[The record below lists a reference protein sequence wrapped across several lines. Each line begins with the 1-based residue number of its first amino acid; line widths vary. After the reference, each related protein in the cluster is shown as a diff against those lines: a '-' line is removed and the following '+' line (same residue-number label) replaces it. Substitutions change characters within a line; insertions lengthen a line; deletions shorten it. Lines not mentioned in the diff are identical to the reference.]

1 MEPLPQRSLPGLS
14 EALKPRGGCLSKLC
28 SLLPVKVLSYVLL
41 PWTLPV
47 ESAVAVVQ
55 RCARGRRRV
64 SVVEG
69 GIKGEFT

>member
-55 RCARGRRRV
+55 R
-64 SVVEG
+64 
-69 GIKGEFT
+69 

>member
-1 MEPLPQRSLPGLS
+1 MEPLPPWSLPGLC

-28 SLLPVKVLSYVLL
+28 SLLPVKVMSYVML

-55 RCARGRRRV
+55 R
-64 SVVEG
+64 
-69 GIKGEFT
+69 